1 MIFLR
6 RYFNF
11 YYQLEEMP
19 IRVELRRKE
28 VFILSCQGRKEQ
40 FLYSLFFFDRTR
52 WRETSRVKRALL
64 VDGWV
69 QVTLK
74 YVSRKLQSH
83 IYLLRL
89 WLLYTKVILEI
100 CAPMNCYTHANL
112 AVEGEEAKMEHL
124 RGLGG
129 PSENTFWASLKIL
142 FRLHLSPSENIA
154 WASLEPLWKCY
165 LIFTVA
171 ALLNTS
177 IADSSSKQIIHNVE
191 FLFKCIIQMRI
202 LGFLCDPHLPE

>member
-1 MIFLR
+1 MNNRLF
-6 RYFNF
+6 
-11 YYQLEEMP
+11 
-19 IRVELRRKE
+19 K
-28 VFILSCQGRKEQ
+28 FILSCQGRKEQ
-40 FLYSLFFFDRTR
+40 FLYSLIFFDRTR
-52 WRETSRVKRALL
+52 WRKTSRVKRALL

-89 WLLYTKVILEI
+89 RLLYTKVILEI

-142 FRLHLSPSENIA
+142 FKLHLSPSENIA

>member
-89 WLLYTKVILEI
+89 WLLYTKEILEI

-129 PSENTFWASLKIL
+129 PSENSFWASLKIL
-142 FRLHLSPSENIA
+142 WPPPARMAQLYMVSISYLSYQS
-154 WASLEPLWKCY
+154 
-165 LIFTVA
+165 
-171 ALLNTS
+171 
-177 IADSSSKQIIHNVE
+177 
-191 FLFKCIIQMRI
+191 
-202 LGFLCDPHLPE
+202 